1 MMRRRRKNVGALITN
16 RCMNEEFAP
25 YRVEISHLLGMPL
38 RTSLVAVVEPVNC
51 GFAARA
57 ADFRVIGY
65 GDDAAQAV
73 EVLRQGIESMYESE
87 EFLDFRYAIQSM
99 LS

>member
-1 MMRRRRKNVGALITN
+1 MGAYITSQ
-16 RCMNEEFAP
+16 CMNEESTP
-25 YRVEISHLLGMPL
+25 YRVEISHLLGKPL
-38 RTSLVAVVEPVNC
+38 KPSLVAVVEPVKC

-57 ADFRVIGY
+57 TDLSVVGY
-65 GDDAAQAV
+65 GDDPAQAV